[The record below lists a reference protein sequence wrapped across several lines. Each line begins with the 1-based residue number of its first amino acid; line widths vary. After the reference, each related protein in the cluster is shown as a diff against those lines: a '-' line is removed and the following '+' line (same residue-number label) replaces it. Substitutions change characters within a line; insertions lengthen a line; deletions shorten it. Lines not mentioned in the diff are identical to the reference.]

1 MFHIRVL
8 PCGYPA
14 AIWGSSFIDAKNI
27 AFSVSVAAAAS
38 HAANMAVL
46 VVAVTAGELKMET
59 FPGRELPD
67 GAKRSVQNTNWEV
80 WFAGRTWWHLP
91 ANPKPLRPRCVH
103 ERRQPW
109 RGARGGAR
117 AWCSQLP
124 TLPPLLQRCVYSTP
138 AWKHGTLPV
147 IPPSQTRSLCVI
159 LALNIRTW
167 V

>member
-14 AIWGSSFIDAKNI
+14 AIWGSSFIYAKNI

-80 WFAGRTWWHLP
+80 WFAERTWWHLP
-91 ANPKPLRPRCVH
+91 ANPKPLRPRRVH

-109 RGARGGAR
+109 RGARGTCVAFS
-117 AWCSQLP
+117 AANIATASAALC
-124 TLPPLLQRCVYSTP
+124 LQHTSVKTWNASSYSSF
-138 AWKHGTLPV
+138 ADAFSMFDFSAEH
-147 IPPSQTRSLCVI
+147 
-159 LALNIRTW
+159 
-167 V
+167 